1 LFALSATG
9 GMRGAFATLGIDVS
23 FSILVLALVFFWA
36 SVSLLA
42 SKLLGVL
49 PVQESFAYV

>member
-1 LFALSATG
+1 
-9 GMRGAFATLGIDVS
+9 MRGAFATLGIDVS